1 MRAHI
6 KPIAIFPIRADNV
19 CFARPPLAANS
30 DATPPAQP
38 GVVPVAATDYAAW
51 EMPVMEPAAAE
62 ADAPDDAGAA
72 VKIERTLCD
81 PEGRRCSASPVRRL
95 PRRAAS
101 SSSASQPPLRTSEP
115 SRLAPAS
122 ERVKR
127 GRGRPRKRPAPA
139 EDVADAPQVRPQR
152 SFDSAPVPPAPAAD
166 PRWQP
171 WVSLRRVDDRG
182 VSTETTSTRAADAGN
197 D

>member
-1 MRAHI
+1 
-6 KPIAIFPIRADNV
+6 
-19 CFARPPLAANS
+19 
-30 DATPPAQP
+30 
-38 GVVPVAATDYAAW
+38 
-51 EMPVMEPAAAE
+51 MEPASTE
-62 ADAPDDAGAA
+62 ADAPDDTGAA
-72 VKIERTLCD
+72 VKIKRTLGD

-101 SSSASQPPLRTSEP
+101 STSASQPPLRTSEP

-139 EDVADAPQVRPQR
+139 EDVADAPQVRPQP
-152 SFDSAPVPPAPAAD
+152 SINSAPSPPTSAAD

-171 WVSLRRVDDRG
+171 WISLRRIDDRG
-182 VSTETTSTRAADAGN
+182 VSAEETSTRAADAGN
-197 D
+197 DRTRQLQAPQARAVTRSGRASRPPSRYGLVGDAES